1 MSLSKSLVVTLALV
15 AGAIILIAALAS
27 GDDDA
32 IPTNA
37 TPTTT
42 AAGEAP
48 QVENGNGTG
57 PEVIE
62 GAIDLPSRLAAV
74 TGNWI
79 TDWSRRTID
88 LEELL
93 IGIQAPD
100 PRDIIAPLDHPQ
112 FETIAAADEWLEGRE
127 PGVLLEVDGIAR
139 FYPIRILTLHEVV
152 NDVIADR
159 PVVVTYCPLCN
170 TATAFDPTID
180 GQVARFGVSGLLRNS
195 DLVMWDDQTQS
206 LWQQITGE
214 AIVGKLAGTRLAF
227 FGSSMVR
234 WADFKDSF
242 PDGEALSRDTG
253 FNFPYGVNPY
263 QGYSGRAAPFAFF
276 TGDLDPRYPALE
288 RVVGVTVGEDSKAF
302 PFSVIA
308 VEQAINDE
316 VTGTPVAVFWGAE
329 DTADALDA
337 GSITEGVAIGT
348 GVAYERTLDGRV
360 LTFTANGDDTFTDAE
375 TGTTWNLLGIAL
387 DGELAGSR
395 LSIVTHRNEF
405 WFAWG
410 AFFPDADVYAGSG

>member
-1 MSLSKSLVVTLALV
+1 MSFAKPVVIGLTLA
-15 AGAIILIAALAS
+15 IAAVVVVAALGS
-27 GDDDA
+27 GDGPADR
-32 IPTNA
+32 T
-37 TPTTT
+37 TTT
-42 AAGEAP
+42 AITAETALVDDGSAVPPDVVVGEA
-48 QVENGNGTG
+48 
-57 PEVIE
+57 
-62 GAIDLPSRLAAV
+62 DLSPGLAAA
-74 TGNWI
+74 TGDWA
-79 TDWSRRTID
+79 TDWTRRTID
-88 LEELL
+88 LDELL

-100 PRDIIAPLDHPQ
+100 PRDIIAPIDDPQ
-112 FETIAAADEWLEGRE
+112 FEAITVADEWLEDRE
-127 PGVLLEVDGIAR
+127 PGVLLEFDGTAR

-180 GQVARFGVSGLLRNS
+180 GQVHRFGVSGLLRNS

-214 AIVGKLAGTRLAF
+214 AIVGTLAGTRLEF

-234 WADFKDSF
+234 WADFKEAF
-242 PDGEALSRDTG
+242 PLGEALSRDTG

-263 QGYSGRAAPFAFF
+263 QGYSGRAAPFPFF
-276 TGDLDPRYPALE
+276 QGEIDPRYPALE
-288 RVVGVTVGEDSKAF
+288 RVVGVTIGDTSKAF

-308 VEQAINDE
+308 EEQAVNDLVDE
-316 VTGTPVAVFWGAE
+316 TPVVVFWGAA
-329 DTADALDA
+329 DTADALDS
-337 GSITEGVAIGT
+337 GSIPEGVAIGT
-348 GVAYERTLDGRV
+348 GVAYERIVDGQV

-387 DGELAGSR
+387 DGELADSR
-395 LSIVTHRNEF
+395 LSIATHRNEF

-410 AFFPDADVYAGSG
+410 AFFPESGVYEGAD